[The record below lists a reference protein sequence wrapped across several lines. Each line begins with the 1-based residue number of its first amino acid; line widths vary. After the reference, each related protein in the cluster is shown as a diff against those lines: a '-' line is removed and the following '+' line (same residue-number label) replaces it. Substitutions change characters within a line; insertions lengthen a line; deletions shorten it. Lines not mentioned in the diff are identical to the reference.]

1 MGLAFVG
8 IGRVKSIALNDSQQ
22 RALSQGRQ
30 HSSSITRFAG
40 LLALILFNASCQFA
54 FGAYPTLTTLATA
67 DTGVLVEARDD
78 RLKLLALKSIRSGW
92 NWATGNELRLISA
105 VEVNGKSTPLHWKF
119 KMHIGPKGKQ
129 GQPAQEIFVFEN
141 E

>member
-22 RALSQGRQ
+22 RALSQGHQ

-40 LLALILFNASCQFA
+40 LLALILFSTTCEFSFA
-54 FGAYPTLTTLATA
+54 ADATIGTLATT

-78 RLKLLALKSIRSGW
+78 RLKLLTLKSIRSGW
-92 NWATGNELRLISA
+92 NWATENELPLIS
-105 VEVNGKSTPLHWKF
+105 
-119 KMHIGPKGKQ
+119 
-129 GQPAQEIFVFEN
+129 
-141 E
+141 